1 MHLQL
6 PAILCALFI
15 IESNAN
21 GEGCHQRWGGCGRGR
36 RLDALDITEL
46 YNDCNEIYEISVL
59 PTGSSNA
66 HIALI
71 AKPQCNELKGESCT
85 CPLLSFDT
93 GADDNGILDNAIHA
107 MTDAADEKESLNLG
121 SFPLSTILDAFTI
134 TSVKNSGTEYDFLVN
149 NCASFIISMVLELG
163 IDPGDTKIISFM
175 TQHIS
180 SKFILTQL
188 LEVDH
193 GKIKNTNERMASN
206 IVYHGSIGRD
216 GDTGIYDSQNDAV
229 VVEEFISDYIHEHI
243 E

>member
-1 MHLQL
+1 MNLKL
-6 PAILCALFI
+6 PAMLCALFV
-15 IESNAN
+15 IESNAGN
-21 GEGCHQRWGGCGRGR
+21 FDRPKVPLSGPNVMRH
-36 RLDALDITEL
+36 LDVLDITEL
-46 YNDCNEIYEISVL
+46 YYDCNNEIYQISVV
-59 PTGSSNA
+59 TIGSSKA
-66 HIALI
+66 HIALV

-93 GADDNGILDNAIHA
+93 GADDNGILDNAVHA
-107 MTDAADEKESLNLG
+107 ITDAADEKESLNLG

-188 LEVDH
+188 LEVDA
-193 GKIKNTNERMASN
+193 GKIHT
-206 IVYHGSIGRD
+206 D
-216 GDTGIYDSQNDAV
+216 IYDGQNEAV
-229 VVEEFISDYIHEHI
+229 VVEEFISNYIHERS
-243 E
+243 

>member
-46 YNDCNEIYEISVL
+46 YNDCNEIYVFSVL

-193 GKIKNTNERMASN
+193 GKIKTQTKGWPA
-206 IVYHGSIGRD
+206 
-216 GDTGIYDSQNDAV
+216 T
-229 VVEEFISDYIHEHI
+229 
-243 E
+243 